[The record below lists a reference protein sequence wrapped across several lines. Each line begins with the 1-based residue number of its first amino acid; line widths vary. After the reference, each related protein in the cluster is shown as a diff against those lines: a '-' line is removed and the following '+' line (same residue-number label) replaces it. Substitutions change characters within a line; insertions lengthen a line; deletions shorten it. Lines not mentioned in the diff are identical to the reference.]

1 MVRVVLAVLVIA
13 AGAANGQSLL
23 RRTPDAAKPSIAP
36 ASVPPSASP
45 GMMAPEPGQTPP
57 APATPAP
64 QQPAQPAP
72 PTTSGLT
79 MRNASLMLVE
89 APQPKTYAIHDKVT
103 IIIAESSSQSS
114 QQKLDAKK
122 DASLK
127 AAVNKF
133 PDLAMFLEGNLTN
146 VGTGAIASADVSGAG
161 KFKGDGKF
169 ERTDK
174 FQDKIQATVIDV
186 KPNGVLVVEAR
197 KTVGQDK
204 EIRTLVLSGE
214 CRREDVTDNNTVL
227 SSQLAEL
234 TILAHAEGD
243 TKDSAT
249 KGFLTKIVEGIFN
262 F

>member
-1 MVRVVLAVLVIA
+1 
-13 AGAANGQSLL
+13 
-23 RRTPDAAKPSIAP
+23 
-36 ASVPPSASP
+36 
-45 GMMAPEPGQTPP
+45 MAPDP
-57 APATPAP
+57 AERSAP
-64 QQPAQPAP
+64 TVSTQPAP
-72 PTTSGLT
+72 PTTSSLT
-79 MRNASLMLVE
+79 LRNASLMLVE
-89 APQPKTYAIHDKVT
+89 APQPKPYAVHDKIT
-103 IIIAESSSQSS
+103 IIIAESSSQTS

-146 VGTGAIASADVSGAG
+146 IGTGVIASADVSGAG

-197 KTVGQDK
+197 KTVGQDR
-204 EIRTLVLSGE
+204 EVRTLVLSGE

-243 TKDSAT
+243 TKDAAS
-249 KGFLTKIVEGIFN
+249 KGFLTKIIEGIFN